1 KSTSPTICGACG
13 ACYQYL
19 IKTNAVFISLVLK
32 GFHGRRYLSSSE
44 RSFRFPRGSTSC
56 PQFCFLPSKHGGV
69 ARNAGRVQRR
79 TETRRR
85 GGRDSEGEPSSAN
98 SD

>member
-1 KSTSPTICGACG
+1 MDADISVPPKE
-13 ACYQYL
+13 
-19 IKTNAVFISLVLK
+19 VFDG
-32 GFHGRRYLSSSE
+32 GFA
-44 RSFRFPRGSTSC
+44 SC
-56 PQFCFLPSKHGGV
+56 PQFCRLSSKHGSL

-98 SD
+98 SDNVTVQRLSPLR